1 MFTERESLPAPSRL
15 VPHQGSDRFSICT
28 GEVTEPAQ
36 RSWELGLL
44 VIALLESYLGHIF
57 LLKCG
62 GKITTQ
68 KTPAHSCTFYC
79 TQVSC
84 VCIHYVF
91 FN

>member
-68 KTPAHSCTFYC
+68 KNPRTLLHILLYPSIMCLYTL
-79 TQVSC
+79 
-84 VCIHYVF
+84 CIF
-91 FN
+91 